1 MNNVIL
7 QCIGAFVGCF
17 GFAFIYRIHSNMK
30 LAFFAAFNGL
40 ITIFVYNLFSF
51 TNNIFLQNFIGMFA
65 GALLAEYLARYFKA
79 PATIFITV
87 GCFPL
92 VPGRGIYMTML
103 YALRGMN
110 DLFIKSFIET
120 VGIAMSLALAILV
133 TSTIILIYRQIK
145 THPDVFFKEP
155 FE

>member
-1 MNNVIL
+1 MDMIL
-7 QCIGAFVGCF
+7 QCIAAFVGCL
-17 GFAFIYRIHSNMK
+17 GFAFIFRIHHHMK
-30 LAFFAAFNGL
+30 LAFLAALNGM
-40 ITIFVYNLFSF
+40 IATIVYLLFQF
-51 TNNIFLQNFIGMFA
+51 TNNIYFQNFMGMFIV
-65 GALLAEYLARYFKA
+65 ALISEFLARRFKA

-92 VPGRGIYMTML
+92 VPGKGIYMTML
-103 YALRGMN
+103 YALQGYNNM
-110 DLFIKSFIET
+110 FIESFVST

-133 TSTIILIYRQIK
+133 ASTVILIYRNLK